1 MKTFISLN
9 IVFSIDLC
17 PKPNITDNPLS
28 KKSHVEDFTDP
39 MPGLFQA
46 LTAEPDPH
54 ERWLTFT
61 FPVDFDMSL
70 FTPKHENKYT
80 MSMYYNFSQIF
91 SFFIKINL
99 IHFNSLL
106 IAMCY
111 FYNLIYK
118 YDILSQ

>member
-1 MKTFISLN
+1 
-9 IVFSIDLC
+9 
-17 PKPNITDNPLS
+17 
-28 KKSHVEDFTDP
+28 

-80 MSMYYNFSQIF
+80 MSMYYNFFQISGF
-91 SFFIKINL
+91 S
-99 IHFNSLL
+99 
-106 IAMCY
+106 
-111 FYNLIYK
+111 
-118 YDILSQ
+118 